1 MLENFFKPRSMA
13 ILGASSDPNKLGYNL
28 VKNMTSYGY
37 KGNVYPVNPKAG
49 EILGLKSYKSL
60 EDVPRP
66 VDLAVI
72 AVAPKYVLEA
82 MDQCG
87 RVGIESAVIITG
99 GFKETGRDGAKLE
112 REVAEAARR
121 NRVRLIGP
129 NCIGIID
136 TFSGVNASF
145 AADMPLPGNIGV
157 FSQSGAICVAILDW
171 ALGENVGFSRFVS
184 LGNEAD
190 ITETEILESFGQDDQ
205 TKVII
210 GYLESVERGRD
221 FMETAY
227 RISHIKP
234 VIIIKA
240 GVTAAGAKAASSH
253 TGAMAG
259 SENAYEAAFKQAGI
273 IRAYTM
279 AELFN
284 FSLAFSTQP
293 LPAGSNL
300 CIITNSGGPGIIA
313 ADAIE
318 KTQLHLA
325 TLSNETIAEL
335 RTFLPPIASLY
346 NPVDIIGDADAER
359 YRRTL
364 ATIVEDTNI
373 HNVLVMLAP
382 AAITHIDETAATLA
396 LIAKQAPK
404 PVVTCLM
411 GRKRVEAGRKLLLD
425 AGVPSYNYPESAIN
439 SLNAMYRHRQWLDRP
454 ERVYPTLPG
463 DKSAVQK
470 VFDEVTV
477 TGRNDLIEAEARG
490 VLQAYGFRVPEVV
503 LAKTSDEAVAAAERI
518 GYPVVMKIVSPQV
531 LHKSDLGGVAL
542 GLADK
547 SQVADAF
554 FNMTTRIRN
563 VIPQAI
569 ILGVYI
575 QEMVT
580 GGKEVILGLTK
591 DEQFGPMV
599 MFGLGGIYVEALK
612 DVAFRIVPLSEQ
624 DAFDMI
630 REIRAFPILRGVR
643 GEQAADLKAI
653 ETSLLKLS
661 QIALDFSQ
669 IIEADINPLMVLP
682 QGQGAVAI
690 DARFT
695 LAKQA

>member
-28 VKNMTSYGY
+28 VKNMISYGY
-37 KGNVYPVNPKAG
+37 KGQVYPINPKAG

-60 EDVPRP
+60 EDAPHP
-66 VDLAVI
+66 IDLAVL

-112 REVAEAARR
+112 RELAEAARR

-136 TFSGVNASF
+136 TLSGVNASF
-145 AADMPLPGNIGV
+145 AADMPLRGNIGV

-293 LPAGSNL
+293 LPAGPNL

-325 TLSNETIAEL
+325 TLSNETISEL
-335 RTFLPPIASLY
+335 RTFLPAIASLY

-364 ATIVEDTNI
+364 ATIVEDTNV
-373 HNVLVMLAP
+373 HNILVMLAP
-382 AAITHIDETAATLA
+382 AAITHIDETAAALA
-396 LIAKQAPK
+396 PIAKQAPK

-411 GRKRVEAGRKLLLD
+411 GRKRVEMGRKLLLE

-439 SLNAMYRHRQWLDRP
+439 SLNAMYKHRQWLDRP

-463 DKSAVQK
+463 DKSAVQR
-470 VFDEVTV
+470 VFDEVTA
-477 TGRNDLIEAEARG
+477 TGRNDLIEAE
-490 VLQAYGFRVPEVV
+490 
-503 LAKTSDEAVAAAERI
+503 
-518 GYPVVMKIVSPQV
+518 
-531 LHKSDLGGVAL
+531 
-542 GLADK
+542 
-547 SQVADAF
+547 
-554 FNMTTRIRN
+554 
-563 VIPQAI
+563 
-569 ILGVYI
+569 
-575 QEMVT
+575 
-580 GGKEVILGLTK
+580 
-591 DEQFGPMV
+591 
-599 MFGLGGIYVEALK
+599 
-612 DVAFRIVPLSEQ
+612 
-624 DAFDMI
+624 
-630 REIRAFPILRGVR
+630 
-643 GEQAADLKAI
+643 
-653 ETSLLKLS
+653 
-661 QIALDFSQ
+661 
-669 IIEADINPLMVLP
+669 
-682 QGQGAVAI
+682 
-690 DARFT
+690 
-695 LAKQA
+695 

>member
-1 MLENFFKPRSMA
+1 M
-13 ILGASSDPNKLGYNL
+13 
-28 VKNMTSYGY
+28 
-37 KGNVYPVNPKAG
+37 
-49 EILGLKSYKSL
+49 
-60 EDVPRP
+60 
-66 VDLAVI
+66 
-72 AVAPKYVLEA
+72 
-82 MDQCG
+82 
-87 RVGIESAVIITG
+87 
-99 GFKETGRDGAKLE
+99 
-112 REVAEAARR
+112 
-121 NRVRLIGP
+121 
-129 NCIGIID
+129 
-136 TFSGVNASF
+136 
-145 AADMPLPGNIGV
+145 
-157 FSQSGAICVAILDW
+157 AILDW

-190 ITETEILESFGQDDQ
+190 ITETEILESFGRDDQ

-293 LPAGSNL
+293 LPAGPNL

-335 RTFLPPIASLY
+335 RTFLPAIASLY

-463 DKSAVQK
+463 DKSAVQR

-563 VIPQAI
+563 VSPQAI
-569 ILGVYI
+569 ILG
-575 QEMVT
+575 
-580 GGKEVILGLTK
+580 
-591 DEQFGPMV
+591 
-599 MFGLGGIYVEALK
+599 
-612 DVAFRIVPLSEQ
+612 
-624 DAFDMI
+624 
-630 REIRAFPILRGVR
+630 
-643 GEQAADLKAI
+643 
-653 ETSLLKLS
+653 
-661 QIALDFSQ
+661 
-669 IIEADINPLMVLP
+669 
-682 QGQGAVAI
+682 
-690 DARFT
+690 
-695 LAKQA
+695 